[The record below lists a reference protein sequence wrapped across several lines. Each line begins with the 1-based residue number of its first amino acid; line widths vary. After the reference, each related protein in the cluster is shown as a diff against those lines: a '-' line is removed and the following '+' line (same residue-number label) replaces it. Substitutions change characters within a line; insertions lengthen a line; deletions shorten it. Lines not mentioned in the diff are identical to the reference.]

1 MSKKLAVAN
10 GNYQKDGQEKT
21 RWVNVGVILEKNG
34 KEFMLVDP
42 TINFAAFPRE
52 EGKDMVMVGIF
63 EEQQNNQQQ
72 GGNNNYQ
79 QPQQQQS
86 YQQPQQAPTQ
96 YVNAQNQI
104 TDANGQLI
112 LLNGQPQYAQQ

>member
-34 KEFMLVDP
+34 KEFMLIDP

-52 EGKDMVMVGIF
+52 QGKDMVMVGIF
-63 EEQQNNQQQ
+63 DDSNQQNQQGGGGYQQPTTQYQDNSGNQQTQQQYNQNQQQ
-72 GGNNNYQ
+72 YQ
-79 QPQQQQS
+79 QR
-86 YQQPQQAPTQ
+86 
-96 YVNAQNQI
+96 
-104 TDANGQLI
+104 
-112 LLNGQPQYAQQ
+112 

>member
-34 KEFMLVDP
+34 KEFMLIDP

-52 EGKDMVMVGIF
+52 QGKDMVMVGIF
-63 EEQQNNQQQ
+63 DDSNQGQ
-72 GGNNNYQ
+72 Q
-79 QPQQQQS
+79 QPQQQ
-86 YQQPQQAPTQ
+86 YQAPQQQQHGGYGNPNAQPQQQQQGGYQQKDLPT
-96 YVNAQNQI
+96 N
-104 TDANGQLI
+104 
-112 LLNGQPQYAQQ
+112 

>member
-34 KEFMLVDP
+34 KEFMLIDP

-63 EEQQNNQQQ
+63 DDANQNNQ

-79 QPQQQQS
+79 QPQQNQNQNNQHPQNYNQNQS
-86 YQQPQQAPTQ
+86 YQPQ
-96 YVNAQNQI
+96 
-104 TDANGQLI
+104 
-112 LLNGQPQYAQQ
+112 